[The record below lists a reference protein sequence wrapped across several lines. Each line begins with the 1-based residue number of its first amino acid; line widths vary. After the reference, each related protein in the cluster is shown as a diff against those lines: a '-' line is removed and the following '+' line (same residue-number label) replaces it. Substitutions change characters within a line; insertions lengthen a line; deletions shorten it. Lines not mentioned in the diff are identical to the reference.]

1 MKLRSKLLA
10 PILGSL
16 FACFLFAF
24 VFVDYAQTK
33 KMKADTATKVEE
45 MSEYVAISNASYV
58 WNIDTTGLEA
68 SLNAFLK
75 DRDVVR
81 IEIIDLVGN
90 VMSMVE
96 DADAPKSPVVSE
108 RDIAYMDSV
117 IGVARISFT
126 DRYRRADLLGDK
138 LRLAAIFVIA
148 FAVAGL
154 VVSLLA
160 GVVVSPVLALTRILR
175 DISEGEGNLA
185 ARIEVGTKDEIGLM
199 SGYFN
204 SFIEKIRLLVIEM
217 KNIGSAS
224 REIGKRLADNSRD
237 ASSTSEEIEATVKAM
252 KERTEYLSSEV
263 IASVK
268 TVELIGS
275 RMDEIVRMIE
285 NQARDIGQSGSATTQ
300 MISNVSSIESSTAS
314 KLAITRNLAKLSRRA
329 DESIKKNNDAMAEI
343 AKGTEVISGM
353 IKVINDVA
361 SRTNL
366 LAMNA
371 AIEAAHAGEFGR
383 GFSVVADEIRT
394 LAEQTAQNS
403 KSIARSLTD
412 IVAKI
417 GQATMLAKESNTA
430 ITDVNDGI
438 SDVEQGMTE
447 TLSGLKEISTGNEQI
462 IGALGTLNSLTA
474 DITVASKDIQE
485 GTAKVLDSFKH
496 ISDIAVENSSGIQE
510 MSLGVSEINIT
521 IGKLHDLSGEN
532 AETINKLDDEMA
544 RFKTEA

>member
-1 MKLRSKLLA
+1 MKLRTKLLT

-24 VFVDYAQTK
+24 VFVDCAQTK
-33 KMKADTATKVEE
+33 KMRTDMAAKIEE
-45 MSEYVAISNASYV
+45 MSEYIAISNAAYV
-58 WNIDTTGLEA
+58 WNIDTAGLGA
-68 SLNAFLK
+68 SLSAFLK
-75 DRDVVR
+75 DREVVR
-81 IEIIDLVGN
+81 IEILDPSGN
-90 VMSMVE
+90 VMCMVE
-96 DADAPKSPVVSE
+96 DADAPKDAAVSE
-108 RDIAYMDSV
+108 RDILNEGTV
-117 IGVARISFT
+117 IGLARVSFT
-126 DRYRRADLLGDK
+126 DRYLRADLLGDK
-138 LRLAAIFVIA
+138 VRLAVLFLIA
-148 FAVAGL
+148 FVVAGL

-160 GVVVSPVLALTRILR
+160 GIVVAPLLALTRILR

-204 SFIEKIRLLVIEM
+204 SFIEKIRMLVIEM
-217 KNIGSAS
+217 KNIGAAS
-224 REIGKRLADNSRD
+224 REIGKRLAENSQE
-237 ASSTSEEIEATVKAM
+237 ASSTSEEIEATVNAM
-252 KERTEYLSSEV
+252 RDRTDYLSSEV

-268 TVELIGS
+268 TVELIDS
-275 RMDEIVRMIE
+275 RMGEIVRMIE

-314 KLAITRNLAKLSRRA
+314 KLAITRSLAMLSRRA
-329 DESIKKNNDAMAEI
+329 DESIKKNNDAMVEI

-394 LAEQTAQNS
+394 LAEQTTQNS
-403 KSIARSLTD
+403 KSIAKSLTD
-412 IVAKI
+412 IVSKI
-417 GQATMLAKESNTA
+417 GQATTLAQESNTA
-430 ITDVNDGI
+430 ITDVNAGI
-438 SDVEQGMTE
+438 ADVEQGMTE

-462 IGALGTLNSLTA
+462 IGALGTLNTLTA
-474 DITVASKDIQE
+474 EITTASKDIQE

-496 ISDIAVENSSGIQE
+496 ISDIAVENASGIQE
-510 MSLGVSEINIT
+510 MSLGVSEINKT